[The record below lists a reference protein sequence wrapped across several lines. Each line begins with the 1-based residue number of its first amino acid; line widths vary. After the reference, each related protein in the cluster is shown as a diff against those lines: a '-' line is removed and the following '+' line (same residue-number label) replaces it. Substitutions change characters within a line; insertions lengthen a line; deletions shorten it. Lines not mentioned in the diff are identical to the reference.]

1 MDDASDWH
9 LPPIGSMNLLDHAVL
24 QELRE
29 ALSADVLNELL
40 GQVAQDLIADSQAVV
55 SLAEG
60 AAWDDLRLLSH
71 RLAGTLSNFGC
82 GALSA
87 ALHQVEAGLGA
98 DPVCPPTAEGVER
111 IVSLAKETTAVLE
124 TLSANS

>member
-1 MDDASDWH
+1 
-9 LPPIGSMNLLDHAVL
+9 MNLLDHAVL

-29 ALSADVLNELL
+29 ALSADALNELL
-40 GQVAQDLIADSQAVV
+40 RQVAQDLIADSQALV

-60 AAWDDLRLLSH
+60 AAWDELRLLSH

-87 ALHQVEAGLGA
+87 ALHQIEAGLGDEPFCA
-98 DPVCPPTAEGVER
+98 PAPETLER
-111 IVSLAKETTAVLE
+111 IVSLAKETVAALE
-124 TLSANS
+124 TVSANT